1 MLAVAP
7 DLAAAAAS
15 QLPGFSSHATKM
27 TARVT
32 TDTHLRR
39 GRPRAQ
45 MILGAPP
52 LENTASIITV
62 EPNQQ
67 TRNTFPVAARQHVI
81 FSVSLGADGIR
92 RIERFNSA
100 FVDIFGAP
108 HRSGG
113 NGAQYTL
120 PLTFAAKLAGALSQ
134 CAENGRPIG
143 LGVAFQIEG
152 RVHHWEFLLEPVQGP
167 DALPNNILV
176 YGHDVTDQHQTL
188 RDLRRVTQKLLSS
201 QDDGR
206 RRIARDLYN
215 SVAQHLNVLGFR
227 IARLETLAELG
238 DNPAYS
244 ASRTVIAD
252 MRTTLKQ
259 ADNEIRTL
267 GLLLHPPE
275 PDGTQ
280 IADALRSFVARFV
293 RRTGIQAKARR

>member
-1 MLAVAP
+1 
-7 DLAAAAAS
+7 
-15 QLPGFSSHATKM
+15 
-27 TARVT
+27 
-32 TDTHLRR
+32 
-39 GRPRAQ
+39 
-45 MILGAPP
+45 
-52 LENTASIITV
+52 
-62 EPNQQ
+62 
-67 TRNTFPVAARQHVI
+67 
-81 FSVSLGADGIR
+81 
-92 RIERFNSA
+92 
-100 FVDIFGAP
+100 
-108 HRSGG
+108 
-113 NGAQYTL
+113 L

-188 RDLRRVTQKLLSS
+188 RDLRRVTQKLLCS

>member
-1 MLAVAP
+1 MI
-7 DLAAAAAS
+7 
-15 QLPGFSSHATKM
+15 
-27 TARVT
+27 ARVT

-45 MILGAPP
+45 MIVGAPL
-52 LENTASIITV
+52 LENTVSIITV

-67 TRNTFPVAARQHVI
+67 TRNTFPVEARRHVI
-81 FSVSLGADGIR
+81 FSVSLGTDGIW
-92 RIERFNSA
+92 RIERFNGA
-100 FVDIFGAP
+100 FAEIFGAP

-120 PLTFAAKLAGALSQ
+120 PLTFATKLAGALSQ
-134 CAENGRPIG
+134 CAENGRPVG

-152 RVHHWEFLLEPVQGP
+152 RVHHWEFLLESGYGP

-176 YGHDVTDQHQTL
+176 HGHDVTDLHQTL
-188 RDLRRVTQKLLSS
+188 RDLRRVTS

-215 SVAQHLNVLGFR
+215 SVAHHLNVLGFG
-227 IARLETLAELG
+227 IARLEALAERRNNL
-238 DNPAYS
+238 ACS
-244 ASRTVIAD
+244 ASRTAITD

-275 PDGTQ
+275 LDETQ
-280 IADALRSFVARFV
+280 MADALRSFVARFV
-293 RRTGIQAKARR
+293 RRTGIQANAHR

>member
-1 MLAVAP
+1 
-7 DLAAAAAS
+7 
-15 QLPGFSSHATKM
+15 M

-45 MILGAPP
+45 MITGAPL

-67 TRNTFPVAARQHVI
+67 TRNTFPVEARQHVI
-81 FSVSLGADGIR
+81 FSVSLGADGIW

-100 FVDIFGAP
+100 FVVIFGASQ
-108 HRSGG
+108 RSGG
-113 NGAQYTL
+113 NGAPYTL
-120 PLTFAAKLAGALSQ
+120 PLAFATKLAGALSQ
-134 CAENGRPIG
+134 CVENGGPVG

-152 RVHHWEFLLEPVQGP
+152 RVHHWEFLLESGYGP

-176 YGHDVTDQHQTL
+176 HGHDVTDQHQTL

-215 SVAQHLNVLGFR
+215 SVAQHLNVLGFG
-227 IARLETLAELG
+227 IARLEALAEPG
-238 DNPAYS
+238 DNIACS
-244 ASRTVIAD
+244 AGRTIIAD
-252 MRTTLKQ
+252 MRAILKQ

-267 GLLLHPPE
+267 GLLHPPE
-275 PDGTQ
+275 LDGIQ
-280 IADALRSFVARFV
+280 IADALRSFVTRFV
-293 RRTGIQAKARR
+293 RRTGIQANARR